1 MTTTVERETLA
12 YDPSDLDLGFFT
24 IETSGGRFR
33 WLWFEKQTTREN
45 DSGTCYTPRSAAL
58 RMAADWWDRMGS
70 GGDLALRLREASL
83 AAERQE
89 RGPAV
94 DIAPTEPERYL
105 FESND
110 LTSGFYIIETTG
122 DGKFFRWVWFTDAET
137 RDAEADRWF
146 DKQSTALRKAA
157 DDWDYAGDD
166 GDLAQRLREAAAV
179 AEERERAATAEHI
192 IPTEVRIVEPGR
204 GPGYDRATEHGERI
218 AAHLCEVWGWLPDE
232 PEAHDLGNRAAS
244 ALTHAVAGS
253 RTSADS
259 LISTLLCI
267 PSGKAPQEVY
277 ARALADVRTALLNAD
292 VTVHDELLA
301 AIDLPNPFPVYD
313 RS

>member
-1 MTTTVERETLA
+1 MTTTIPSETFPFDA
-12 YDPSDLDLGFFT
+12 KDLDLGFFA
-24 IETSGGRFR
+24 IETSGERFR
-33 WLWFEKQTTREN
+33 WLWFEKPSTREN
-45 DSGTCYTPRSAAL
+45 DSGTWYPTRSAAL

-70 GGDLALRLREASL
+70 GGDLAPRLREAAL

-89 RGPAV
+89 RGPVV
-94 DIAPTEPERYL
+94 DVDPTEPER
-105 FESND
+105 FSFAPAEPN
-110 LTSGFYIIETTG
+110 SGFYVIEASAKG
-122 DGKFFRWVWFTDAET
+122 DVFRWVWFNDSET
-137 RDAEADRWF
+137 RDTESDRWF
-146 DKQSTALRKAA
+146 DKRSTALRKAA

-179 AEERERAATAEHI
+179 AEERERVARTTI
-192 IPTEVRIVEPGR
+192 IPTEVRIVQPGR
-204 GPGYDRATEHGERI
+204 GPGYDRASEHGERI

-232 PEAHDLGNRAAS
+232 PEALDLGNRAAS

-253 RTSADS
+253 QTSADS

-277 ARALADVRTALLNAD
+277 AQALADVRTALLNAD

-301 AIDLPNPFPVYD
+301 AIDLPNPHPVYD